1 MSEYREI
8 INFEGYVVSDD
19 GKVRALDRFI
29 CHPRSENKKQF
40 VKGRELKKQHDKD
53 GYETVGLHKNGK
65 LYTKRVHRL
74 VAEAFIPNP
83 EKYPMINHLNS
94 KRDDNRCEN
103 IEWTDNSGNQ
113 KHAFQIGNRSTFGE
127 KHTHNKL
134 RETDVWTI
142 LCRVLNGESQRS
154 VSLDYGLSAGM
165 VNNIMRG
172 KAWPK
177 TLEQIL
183 PEIIRIAIEITK
195 QFPCRENSIVVTK
208 LDEALLWL
216 GKRKADREKRGVEGT
231 NVK

>member
-1 MSEYREI
+1 
-8 INFEGYVVSDD
+8 
-19 GKVRALDRFI
+19 LT

-53 GYETVGLHKNGK
+53 GYEAVGLHKNGK
-65 LYTKRVHRL
+65 LYTKKVHRL

-113 KHAFQIGNRSTFGE
+113 KHAFKI
-127 KHTHNKL
+127 
-134 RETDVWTI
+134 
-142 LCRVLNGESQRS
+142 
-154 VSLDYGLSAGM
+154 
-165 VNNIMRG
+165 NNIMRG

-177 TLEQIL
+177 TLERIL

-195 QFPCRENSIVVTK
+195 QSPCRENSIVITK

-216 GKRKADREKRGVEGT
+216 GKRKAYREKRGVEGT